1 MADEPL
7 RFALIGAGMVSDAH
21 ARSIDELDEADLTLV
36 FSRTEDRAKE
46 FAGKYGAEWTT
57 DLDVVLSRSDIDAV
71 VITTA
76 PYNHAP
82 HSIAAMKAGKHVL
95 VEKPM
100 AISTAECDEMMTVAE
115 QTERTLGVVFQSRFK
130 RDVLHAK
137 ETVDTGKLGD
147 LLHVSGY
154 VKWYRPQSYYEAND
168 WRGKNSTEGGGV
180 IFSQAGHT
188 LDLMRWIGGPVE
200 WVFTNMVTAPVHQGI
215 EIENLGTVTM
225 RFANGATGVLEAAT
239 SLYPGLPETLAVHG
253 SNGTIILEA
262 GDAVTWKL
270 LDGDPQDNEPPA
282 KSDEGHGTGAS
293 DPMAFPITWHKM
305 QIEDFIDATRTGR
318 TTRMD
323 GTQGRMLN
331 ELCEAVYESA
341 RTLSVVRM

>member
-21 ARSIDELDEADLTLV
+21 ARSLDELPDARLMV
-36 FSRTEDRAKE
+36 VYSRTEARAKA
-46 FAGKYGAEWTT
+46 FAAKYGVEFTT
-57 DLDVVLSRSDIDAV
+57 DLEAAFARPDVDAV
-71 VITTA
+71 IITTA
-76 PYNHAP
+76 PYNHEP
-82 HSIAAMKAGKHVL
+82 HAVAAMEAGKHAL

-100 AISTAECDEMMTVAE
+100 AVTTAECDRMMDVAAK
-115 QTERTLGVVFQSRFK
+115 TDRTLGVVFQSRFK
-130 RDVLHAK
+130 RDVLRLK
-137 ETVDTGKLGD
+137 ESADTGRLGT

-168 WRGKNSTEGGGV
+168 WRGKVATEGGGV

-200 WVFTNMVTAPVHQGI
+200 WVFANMVTAPVHQGI
-215 EIENLGTVTM
+215 EIENLAAVTM

-239 SLYPGLPETLAVHG
+239 ALYPGLPEQIAVHG
-253 SNGTIILEA
+253 SRGTIVLEA
-262 GDAVTWKL
+262 GDAVTWEI
-270 LDGDPQDNEPPA
+270 QDAGPDDAPPPK
-282 KSDEGHGTGAS
+282 KSEEGSGTGAS

-305 QIEDFIDATRTGR
+305 QIADFIDAVRTHRPTRV
-318 TTRMD
+318 D

-341 RTLSVVRM
+341 RRQSVVRL

>member
-1 MADEPL
+1 MGNDPV
-7 RFALIGAGMVSDAH
+7 RFGLIGAGMVSDAH
-21 ARSIDELDEADLTLV
+21 ARSIQELDDAELKVV
-36 FSRTEDRAKE
+36 FSRTEDRART
-46 FAGKYGAEWTT
+46 FAETYNADWTT
-57 DLDVVLSRSDIDAV
+57 DLDTVMQRDDLDAV
-71 VITTA
+71 IVTTA

-82 HSIAAMKAGKHVL
+82 HAIQAMRAGKHVL

-100 AISTAECDEMMTVAE
+100 ANTTAECDEMTAVAHE
-115 QTERTLGVVFQSRFK
+115 TNRTLGVIFQSRFK
-130 RDVLHAK
+130 RDVLRTK
-137 ETVDTGKLGD
+137 EMVDSGKLGD

-168 WRGKNSTEGGGV
+168 WRGKVETEGGGV

-200 WVFTNMVTAPVHQGI
+200 WVFTNMVTAPVHEGI

-239 SLYPGLPETLAVHG
+239 ALYPGLPETLAVHG
-253 SNGTIILEA
+253 SNGTIVLEA
-262 GDAVTWKL
+262 GDAVTWEIKEGS
-270 LDGDPQDNEPPA
+270 DDDKAPPD

-293 DPMAFPITWHKM
+293 DPMAFPITWHKL
-305 QIEDFIDATRTGR
+305 QIADFIDALRTGR
-318 TTRMD
+318 PTQMD
-323 GTQGRMLN
+323 PTQGRLLN
-331 ELCEAVYESA
+331 EMCEAVYESA